1 MKAYTSIREAVS
13 DLKARTG
20 HGYVSYFVNGT
31 QVGAADYRMA
41 EGEETIYRSG
51 FETRE
56 EYRRTVKGGGMYTT
70 RDVYG
75 NPRFIIHFLD
85 LVHEDHPGDHC
96 DKMDSA
102 RRMANKHGGRRYR
115 GRVFGGGFVFQ
126 AYGLDLLINE
136 LYNDIYKK
144 DS

>member
-1 MKAYTSIREAVS
+1 
-13 DLKARTG
+13 
-20 HGYVSYFVNGT
+20 
-31 QVGAADYRMA
+31 
-41 EGEETIYRSG
+41 
-51 FETRE
+51 
-56 EYRRTVKGGGMYTT
+56 MYTT

-115 GRVFGGGFVFQ
+115 GRISHALLNKKWSEIGDWV
-126 AYGLDLLINE
+126 LDNLKTFKELIDLNNE
-136 LYNDIYKK
+136 LNDET
-144 DS
+144 DD

>member
-1 MKAYTSIREAVS
+1 MKTYTSIREAVS

-41 EGEETIYRSG
+41 EGEETIYRK
-51 FETRE
+51 
-56 EYRRTVKGGGMYTT
+56 EYRRTVKSGGMYTT

-96 DKMDSA
+96 DKMESA
-102 RRMANKHGGRRYR
+102 RRMANKHGGRKYR

-126 AYGLDLLINE
+126 VYGLDLLIDE
-136 LYNDIYKK
+136 LYNDIYEK
-144 DS
+144 DR

>member
-1 MKAYTSIREAVS
+1 MKTYTSIREAVS

-41 EGEETIYRSG
+41 EGEETICRSG
-51 FETRE
+51 LEIRE
-56 EYRRTVKGGGMYTT
+56 EYRRTVKSGGMYTT

-96 DKMDSA
+96 DKMESA

-126 AYGLDLLINE
+126 VYGLDLLIDE
-136 LYNDIYKK
+136 LYNDIYEK
-144 DS
+144 DR

>member
-1 MKAYTSIREAVS
+1 
-13 DLKARTG
+13 
-20 HGYVSYFVNGT
+20 
-31 QVGAADYRMA
+31 
-41 EGEETIYRSG
+41 
-51 FETRE
+51 
-56 EYRRTVKGGGMYTT
+56 MYTT

-115 GRVFGGGFVFQ
+115 FQ
-126 AYGLDLLINE
+126 AYGLDLLIDE
-136 LYNDIYKK
+136 LYNDIYEK
-144 DS
+144 DR

>member
-1 MKAYTSIREAVS
+1 
-13 DLKARTG
+13 
-20 HGYVSYFVNGT
+20 
-31 QVGAADYRMA
+31 
-41 EGEETIYRSG
+41 
-51 FETRE
+51 
-56 EYRRTVKGGGMYTT
+56 MYTT

-96 DKMDSA
+96 DKMESA

-115 GRVFGGGFVFQ
+115 GRFQ
-126 AYGLDLLINE
+126 VYGLDLLIGE

-144 DS
+144 DR